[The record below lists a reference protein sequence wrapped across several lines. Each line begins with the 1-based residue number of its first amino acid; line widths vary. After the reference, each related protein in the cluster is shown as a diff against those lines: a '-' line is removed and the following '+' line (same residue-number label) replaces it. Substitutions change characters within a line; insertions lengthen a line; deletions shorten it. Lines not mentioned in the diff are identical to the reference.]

1 MRHDVSSVFFKL
13 FLKLQNTLCARRTRV
28 RCVRIPAGEGPA
40 LPPWSPDS
48 DALSVPVGALVGL
61 ILILLVLALVVLDIV
76 CCKTK
81 RRGQILKKI
90 IFTFLGSFWEF
101 TGLHFGLFFFSLQN
115 QALSTPYAA
124 RADLRTEPG
133 EFFSFWKAI

>member
-1 MRHDVSSVFFKL
+1 MCET
-13 FLKLQNTLCARRTRV
+13 NTC
-28 RCVRIPAGEGPA
+28 IPAGEGPA

-81 RRGQILKKI
+81 RRGQI
-90 IFTFLGSFWEF
+90 
-101 TGLHFGLFFFSLQN
+101 
-115 QALSTPYAA
+115 
-124 RADLRTEPG
+124 
-133 EFFSFWKAI
+133 